1 MIKYCVLIF
10 VALFAFGHPSQAQLS
25 EPLPFMTPSSPVA
38 ARIVDYEMKDTVT
51 APAALI
57 RLPNRKIAYMVRLNG
72 RLAPFFLKAI
82 ETLFCTDCKHWLPH
96 RLCCFFRFLLQK
108 SFDRK

>member
-51 APAALI
+51 APSAE
-57 RLPNRKIAYMVRLNG
+57 P
-72 RLAPFFLKAI
+72 
-82 ETLFCTDCKHWLPH
+82 
-96 RLCCFFRFLLQK
+96 
-108 SFDRK
+108 